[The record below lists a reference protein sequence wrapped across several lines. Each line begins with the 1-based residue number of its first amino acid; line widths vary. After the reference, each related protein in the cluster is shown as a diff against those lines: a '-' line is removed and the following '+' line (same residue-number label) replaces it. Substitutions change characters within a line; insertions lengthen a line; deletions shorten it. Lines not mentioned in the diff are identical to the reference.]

1 MPYKKLGRKLPVK
14 GKGRRVGRGAGRRRL
29 QPVSAAMAAALG
41 TTALAA
47 GKKVYGA
54 WSNYKKRQVARK
66 KALNRLNKPINKAT
80 KGESYVPTHALIMG
94 KRVALVDP
102 FRNKLYNTL
111 YPPRIFQ
118 YNSTQRLDVESGKQ
132 NVLSWSFTSSD
143 ILDDP
148 TSKMRDLLSSL
159 ATNTAM
165 TETAGANGIEW
176 NRIYLNFSSML
187 STFYNSSTS
196 TCEFD
201 VYVYKT
207 KTSAVEVIGG
217 TDNRNLNP
225 NGTWGR
231 AETASDLL
239 NNGQAF
245 ATLTDSINTIGY
257 KPTQAPVKY
266 IMDRYWTLVDK
277 ESVILMP
284 GQSHKHYVRDQHPH
298 SLRQEDFNSYKN
310 LRGITY
316 YVMVVAK
323 GQVATTNTAANTT
336 ITTSP
341 AQLSITIVAKNQF
354 RVIPLQQ
361 TTQELVTDFAQFTDA
376 QVDVVNQYDREK
388 HNYEEDA

>member
-1 MPYKKLGRKLPVK
+1 MPYKKKAMSKKTVSRS
-14 GKGRRVGRGAGRRRL
+14 GRRRL
-29 QPVSAAMAAALG
+29 QVGALG
-41 TTALAA
+41 AA
-47 GKKVYGA
+47 GNAAVATGLYAGA
-54 WSNYKKRQVARK
+54 KISNWAYKKWRSHRAKVGARK
-66 KALNRLNKPINKAT
+66 RALNRLNKPINKAQS
-80 KGESYVPTHALIMG
+80 GESYVPSHSVVMG
-94 KRVALVDP
+94 KRVPLVDA
-102 FRNKLYNTL
+102 FRNRLYNTL

-132 NVLSWSFTSSD
+132 NILSWSFTTSD

-148 TSKMRDLLSSL
+148 STKLRDLLSNL
-159 ATNTAM
+159 AANISM
-165 TETAGANGIEW
+165 TETAGGNGVEW
-176 NRIYLNFSSML
+176 NRVYLNFSSML

-207 KTSAVEVIGG
+207 KTSAAEVIGASDG
-217 TDNRNLNP
+217 RNLNP
-225 NGTWGR
+225 NGTWAR
-231 AETASDLL
+231 AETAGDLL
-239 NNGQAF
+239 NNGQTF
-245 ATLTDSINTIGY
+245 STVTDSINTVGY
-257 KPTQAPVKY
+257 KPTQAPYKY

-277 ESVILMP
+277 ESVVLMP

-298 SLRQEDFNSYKN
+298 SLRHEDFNSYKN
-310 LRGITY
+310 LRGVTY

-341 AQLSITIVAKNQF
+341 AQLSIAIIAKNQF
-354 RVIPLQQ
+354 RIIPLQQ
-361 TTQELVTDFAQFTDA
+361 PNNELVTDFVQFTDA